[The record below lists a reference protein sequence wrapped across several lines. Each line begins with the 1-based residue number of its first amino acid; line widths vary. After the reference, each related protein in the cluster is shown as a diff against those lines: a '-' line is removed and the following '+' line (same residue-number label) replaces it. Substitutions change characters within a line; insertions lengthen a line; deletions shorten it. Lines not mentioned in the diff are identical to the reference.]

1 MASSNLNDLIITVAI
16 SVFGDFFLHLREK
29 NSLLIS
35 SLINTSVNFETS
47 PSETIF
53 KRNLSGFGI
62 NDFTC

>member
-16 SVFGDFFLHLREK
+16 SVFGNCFLHLREK

-47 PSETIF
+47 PSETI

>member
-16 SVFGDFFLHLREK
+16 SVFGSCFLHLGEK

-47 PSETIF
+47 PSKTIF